1 MEAFADIIEKSL
13 LPVLPPSVIERLNKF
28 TPLEWDKFEE
38 KINTLKNEHVKN
50 ASLAVLRTLRQFHG
64 DVSTPAEL
72 ISVGLLDSVVVSGVF
87 VGSTPRPSPHSP
99 SSPKKYTPLGRRR
112 LFMRLCCSQVG
123 LVLLGR

>member
-72 ISVGLLDSVVVSGVF
+72 ISVGLLDSVVVSGFLWVPLLAF
-87 VGSTPRPSPHSP
+87 
-99 SSPKKYTPLGRRR
+99 SSFTILPQKNTPL
-112 LFMRLCCSQVG
+112 
-123 LVLLGR
+123 